1 MFTWLNM
8 DISFNVHV
16 AKHPLQEGEG
26 VHGNLNSLLCMKQKI
41 SWNTARFHGTR
52 WKGGTRSVRARKRR
66 DRPIDR
72 WMDNIQRR
80 TCIVKFGYHGINK
93 CDRLTPGVFF
103 TFFSLNIFPHIIQED
118 RLRKVL
124 LKIFSHSL
132 VSNLLQESFGQQP
145 PTSTPSCVY
154 LPTYIPR
161 VLHGPT
167 THPTYPATQSIP
179 FASAELLLSDK
190 GMGKILASNHLDL
203 NEIAQKPVRGTTIE
217 PHVGQ
222 QWSVMNEKHC
232 LKMPGRSF

>member
-41 SWNTARFHGTR
+41 SWNTARVQGTR

-103 TFFSLNIFPHIIQED
+103 TFFSLNIFPHIIQEISKKIGCGKFCWKI
-118 RLRKVL
+118 LVILWLAICCRKVL
-124 LKIFSHSL
+124 DNNHLPVHPAVFTYLRTYLGSYMVL
-132 VSNLLQESFGQQP
+132 P
-145 PTSTPSCVY
+145 PT
-154 LPTYIPR
+154 LR
-161 VLHGPT
+161 
-167 THPTYPATQSIP
+167 TQLFSQSRLRQP
-179 FASAELLLSDK
+179 NCYCPMRA
-190 GMGKILASNHLDL
+190 
-203 NEIAQKPVRGTTIE
+203 
-217 PHVGQ
+217 
-222 QWSVMNEKHC
+222 WEK
-232 LKMPGRSF
+232 F